1 MIILF
6 QLSEVHGTNVTALFD
21 KYSHSIAR
29 TAHCTLLRCLGACLD
44 VNVRPSLIRDYS
56 VLEKIYNSC
65 ILMTLPSRASASA
78 EEHHKA
84 P

>member
-1 MIILF
+1 M
-6 QLSEVHGTNVTALFD
+6 HGTNVTALFD
-21 KYSHSIAR
+21 KYSYSIAR

-44 VNVRPSLIRDYS
+44 VNVRPSLIRDCS
-56 VLEKIYNSC
+56 VLEIYNLC
-65 ILMTLPSRASASA
+65 IVMTLPSQASASA